1 MPDETT
7 PLLQNSEQ
15 PENSTRDSGQ
25 IERHAEESDVTPKS
39 HLVFVSQDWSSV
51 KDRLFMGFW

>member
-15 PENSTRDSGQ
+15 PENSTHDSGQ
-25 IERHAEESDVTPKS
+25 IERQAEEDVTPKS

-51 KDRLFMGFW
+51 KDMLFMAFW

>member
-15 PENSTRDSGQ
+15 PEILTCDSGQ
-25 IERHAEESDVTPKS
+25 IERQAEEDVTPKS
-39 HLVFVSQDWSSV
+39 HLVFVSQDWGSV
-51 KDRLFMGFW
+51 KYRLLMAFW